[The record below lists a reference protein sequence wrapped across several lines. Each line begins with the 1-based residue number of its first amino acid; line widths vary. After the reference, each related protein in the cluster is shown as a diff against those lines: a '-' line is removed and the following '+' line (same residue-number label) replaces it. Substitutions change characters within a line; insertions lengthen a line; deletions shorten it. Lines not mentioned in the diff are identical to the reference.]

1 MAATVP
7 EQSQFLGAAMAGT
20 DQVGAGEAEAG
31 LLAWSRLPGQACK
44 IPTQLVTSLESGSRS
59 ALRHLAS
66 LSCNFY
72 SRGVSALAFSSDGKR
87 LAVASANQTTATI
100 RSETL
105 TLK

>member
-44 IPTQLVTSLESGSRS
+44 IPTQLVTTLESGSRS
-59 ALRHLAS
+59 ALSSLATW
-66 LSCNFY
+66 LVIQLLLQGRVG
-72 SRGVSALAFSSDGKR
+72 SRLLLR
-87 LAVASANQTTATI
+87 WQ
-100 RSETL
+100 ETCCGL
-105 TLK
+105 G